1 MAYDNNGSSVAII
14 AIIVIAILVAGAA
27 FLYFQGDLPDGDSN
41 PTVVER
47 TTERNTIIE
56 QDAPAPPPAPA
67 VPENNTE
74 GDFSFSQETDED
86 GDTETEIEATT
97 DD

>member
-1 MAYDNNGSSVAII
+1 MASDNGSSVAII

-27 FLYFQGDLPDGDSN
+27 FLYFQGDLPEGDSN

-56 QDAPAPPPAPA
+56 NDAPAPAPAPA
-67 VPENNTE
+67 VPDDDVDVE
-74 GDFSFSQETDED
+74 GDFSFEQSTDED
-86 GDTETEIEATT
+86 GESETEIEAET
-97 DD
+97 D

>member
-1 MAYDNNGSSVAII
+1 MASDNGSSVAII

-27 FLYFQGDLPDGDSN
+27 FLYFQGDLPEGEQN

-47 TTERNTIIE
+47 STERNTVIE
-56 QDAPAPPPAPA
+56 NDAPAPPPAPA
-67 VPENNTE
+67 IPDDDVDVE
-74 GDFSFSQETDED
+74 GDFSLEQDIDED
-86 GDTETEIEATT
+86 GESETDIEV